1 MSDKD
6 SLIKA
11 GNSKAKEKTYCNDIF
26 LPTFSFALPAYS
38 IKVGGVKTK
47 KILYR
52 IGSSTIHGQSGILS
66 PQNMG
71 TESPRGMG
79 TRKSPFYGHYGKI

>member
-1 MSDKD
+1 MVKEHHQ
-6 SLIKA
+6 IKV
-11 GNSKAKEKTYCNDIF
+11 GNCKVQEKTCCNDIF
-26 LPTFSFALPAYS
+26 LPTLGFALLTYS
-38 IKVGGVKTK
+38 INIKSVKTK

-52 IGSSTIHGQSGILS
+52 IGSSTIHGQSEILS